1 MYLPAWD
8 TLPETNI
15 ASENW
20 PFQKESS
27 LPTIFRC
34 YVSFREGSHK
44 SFWKK
49 NTSTWPLLPFA
60 NVRLRQLP
68 CKGRW
73 PSPLVGEKNPTSWP
87 RLVTPFFSNK
97 KNLGKLQCLNWPD
110 WVSNNFDILCLGA
123 GEKNNNTWE
132 GTTTTL
138 EGRIARY
145 SEIVAIKT

>member
-44 SFWKK
+44 SLWKK

-87 RLVTPFFSNK
+87 RLVTILFKQK
-97 KNLGKLQCLNWPD
+97 KPGKTSMFELTWLGFQQFWYFVFGSRGKKQQHLGRNLKPPWKEESLVIRRL
-110 WVSNNFDILCLGA
+110 
-123 GEKNNNTWE
+123 
-132 GTTTTL
+132 
-138 EGRIARY
+138 
-145 SEIVAIKT
+145 